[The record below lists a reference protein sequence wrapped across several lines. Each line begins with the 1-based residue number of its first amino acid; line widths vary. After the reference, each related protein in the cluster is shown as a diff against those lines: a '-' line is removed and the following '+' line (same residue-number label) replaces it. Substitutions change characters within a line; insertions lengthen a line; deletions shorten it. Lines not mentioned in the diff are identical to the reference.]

1 MLSRLLLRSHSSR
14 TNLLDRP
21 ITHCEAL
28 ESRRLLAQTSTFTQT
43 DGDIYTLN
51 LTGPGSYTVTAAP
64 DGDNITLIA
73 LAGTTLASN
82 FSLILTTDVDV
93 DNDNPDLR
101 LQRLTGGTLN
111 SLTLDAVNVDVR
123 PIANPVLR
131 GSSGPGIF
139 LTGYARTVN
148 IGDLFEA
155 ELRLEST
162 SGQNRSA
169 ITVEDLNDLQDSL
182 NNGGDIFSGGVIDS
196 LNAQRADRGSVTAQR
211 IGSIV
216 VDNTDQRSG
225 DFNELGSGGGGG
237 SGGFDRRFDI
247 TTTSTTASFGVKTI
261 VFNRRI
267 EEGTWSIAAPVQSIV
282 IEDVAILVPNFTRG
296 DPNAPGPFVLDVTG
310 RVSSLTSLEDL
321 SGTITARSFGSI
333 KAANDIIAS
342 ITTNGP
348 ASNSATS
355 IDSLRASRLFNS
367 EITVTN
373 GIGLFNVSRVELSN
387 VSAGWVDFF
396 NVIGSPSDTQSVVSS
411 DILLINT
418 ARTSVLK
425 SMVVQGSTNSSNFR
439 FLNNIGNV
447 TLDSLGSSTLFLVGL
462 PLNQT
467 TAPANAAAFTTNGT
481 VAKFTLRAP
490 VGGGTNFGTAAIL
503 AARTF
508 TNLTVDLR
516 PTGFANGGTVFGVF
530 ADTITS
536 LNGNFR
542 LTATTGF
549 NNNTFTTPSEQ
560 LIDNDFRLRIL

>member
-51 LTGPGSYTVTAAP
+51 LTGPGSYTVTAVP
-64 DGDNITLIA
+64 DGNNIDLIA

-82 FSLILTTDVDV
+82 FSLTLTTLVTGGT
-93 DNDNPDLR
+93 DLR
-101 LQRLTGGTLN
+101 LERLTGGTLN
-111 SLTLDAVNVDVR
+111 SLTLEAERVDVR
-123 PIANPVLR
+123 PITAPGSG
-131 GSSGPGIF
+131 GSSTAGIF

-155 ELRLEST
+155 QLRLEST

-169 ITVEDLNDLQDSL
+169 ITVEDLNDLSDSL
-182 NNGGDIFSGGVIDS
+182 NNGGTIFSGGVIDS
-196 LNAQRADRGSVTAQR
+196 LTAETANRGSVTAQR

-216 VDNTDQRSG
+216 VEGDDEFRSG
-225 DFNELGSGGGGG
+225 DVDNLGSGGG
-237 SGGFDRRFDI
+237 SGGFTRRFDI
-247 TTTSTTASFGVKTI
+247 TTTSTTASFGVKAI
-261 VFNRRI
+261 AFRQQI

-282 IEDVAILVPNFTRG
+282 VQDVAVTVPNNSRG
-296 DPNAPGPFVLDVTG
+296 DPDQPGPFVLNVTG
-310 RVSSLTSLEDL
+310 RLGSLTALDDL

-333 KAANDIIAS
+333 RAGNDILAN
-342 ITTNGP
+342 ITTNGA

-355 IDSLRASRLFNS
+355 IDSLRAARLFNS
-367 EITVTN
+367 NITVTN
-373 GIGLFNVSRVELSN
+373 GIGLFNVSRVDNSEL
-387 VSAGWVDFF
+387 SAGWVDFF
-396 NVIGSPSDTQSVVSS
+396 NVIGSPSNTESVVSS
-411 DILLINT
+411 DIVLNNT
-418 ARTSVLK
+418 ARSSVLR
-425 SMVVQGSTNSSNFR
+425 SMVVQGSTTSSNFR

-447 TLDSLGSSTLFLVGL
+447 TLDSLGSSSLFLVGL
-462 PLNQT
+462 PLSQT

-481 VAKFTLRAP
+481 VARFTLKAAS
-490 VGGGTNFGTAAIL
+490 GGGTNFGLGAIL

-516 PTGFANGGTVFGVF
+516 PSGFANGGTVFGVF

-536 LNGNFR
+536 LNGVFR
-542 LTATTGF
+542 LAATT
-549 NNNTFTTPSEQ
+549 NYSNQSFTSATDLLTST
-560 LIDNDFRLRIL
+560 DFRLRIL